1 MSRAELEAV
10 LDYILNKAGE
20 TELEVVAKACERRI
34 RDRTAFAS
42 LGGEG
47 PAAMARRLAEELQ
60 RGVGA
65 TMEDVRSSV
74 RDFVADIVRKNAPEI
89 GEAELLSL
97 LADYVP
103 GPGTRKAEAPAESL
117 LPPAALLGMV
127 RSFVEFS
134 ESRMPP
140 SRQAELWESNP
151 RWQDEYWKAFPAKVK
166 ALVKAYIDG
175 KIDGDTFGTALLTVL
190 GL

>member
-103 GPGTRKAEAPAESL
+103 GPGTRKAEVPAESL